1 MQSIA
6 LIVIKKEH
14 LPSISG
20 RKVFEGISLIREE
33 LLSRNRQSRLSCRMT
48 EDLC

>member
-6 LIVIKKEH
+6 LITTKQH
-14 LPSISG
+14 LSSIAE

-33 LLSRNRQSRLSCRMT
+33 LLSRNRQSRLSCHMT